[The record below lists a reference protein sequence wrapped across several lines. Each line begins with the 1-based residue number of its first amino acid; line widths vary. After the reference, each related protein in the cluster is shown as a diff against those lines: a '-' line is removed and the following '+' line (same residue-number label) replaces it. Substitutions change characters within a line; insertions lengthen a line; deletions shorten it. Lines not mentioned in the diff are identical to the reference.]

1 MTPDTV
7 LDFWFKEVTPKQWFT
22 KDEAF
27 DARMR
32 ERFLDTHRAVMN
44 GETAEWR
51 STPEGRLAEILVLD
65 QFSRNMFR
73 GTPAMYASDAL
84 ALKLA
89 NEAVEQGADTKLPRR
104 MRHFVYM
111 PFMHA
116 EDWSSHTKALWLFLK
131 SLNWSGLTYE
141 IDHAR
146 VIWKFGRFPS
156 RNAIL
161 GRQST
166 PEEKVFLQ
174 SHSGW

>member
-1 MTPDTV
+1 MTPESV
-7 LDFWFKEVTPKQWFT
+7 IDFWFKACTPQQWFT

-32 ERFLDTHRAVMN
+32 GLFFESHRAIVA
-44 GETAEWR
+44 GETEAWR
-51 STPEGRLAEILVLD
+51 STPEGRLAEIIVLD

-73 GTPAMYASDAL
+73 GKPESFAADPL

-89 NEAVEQGADTKLPRR
+89 EEAIALGADKKVSSK
-104 MRHFVYM
+104 MRHFFYM
-111 PFMHA
+111 PFMHSESLPA
-116 EDWSSHTKALWLFLK
+116 HKKAFWLFLK
-131 SLNWSGLTYE
+131 SFNFGAFMYE

-146 VIWKFGRFPS
+146 VIRKFGRYPS

-166 PEEKVFLQ
+166 PEELEFLKT
-174 SHSGW
+174 HKGW